1 MIICVKTTVGEKA
14 VRGSITRGGD
24 TMIRTKVVNLTKIKG
39 IAFRQKLPSGG
50 SGIVILREGVAQPGI
65 ASISKTSGEAIHTA
79 NTPTDVYPPDVFK
92 EAISLTAGLPYK
104 KLGKVE
110 LSDEIAVEEPAERQ
124 VEEEVIVDS
133 EEYAKIV
140 EKYTDKNGK
149 LSYELF
155 NKDMIKFA
163 YSSSVVRK
171 MVQDGESDDEIRLYI
186 AGTKFRKIT
195 GNPELT
201 NAQVLKIVE
210 LLDEV
215 SPKGVFK
222 EFNEELRKMKAGE
235 K

>member
-1 MIICVKTTVGEKA
+1 
-14 VRGSITRGGD
+14 
-24 TMIRTKVVNLTKIKG
+24 MIRTKVVNLTKIKG

-65 ASISKTSGEAIHTA
+65 ASISKTSGEAIPTA

-149 LSYELF
+149 LSYELL

-195 GNPELT
+195 GNPELSD
-201 NAQVLKIVE
+201 AQVLKIVE

-222 EFNEELRKMKAGE
+222 EFNEELRKMKAG
-235 K
+235 KK

>member
-1 MIICVKTTVGEKA
+1 MCKATVGEKA

-65 ASISKTSGEAIHTA
+65 ASISKTSGEAIPTA

-149 LSYELF
+149 LSYGLL

-163 YSSSVVRK
+163 YSSSIVRK
-171 MVQDGESDDEIRLYI
+171 MVEDGESDDKIRLYI

-222 EFNEELRKMKAGE
+222 EFNEELRKMKAG
-235 K
+235 KK

>member
-1 MIICVKTTVGEKA
+1 
-14 VRGSITRGGD
+14 
-24 TMIRTKVVNLTKIKG
+24 MIRTKVVNLGKIKG

-65 ASISKTSGEAIHTA
+65 ASISKTSGEAIPTA
-79 NTPTDVYPPDVFK
+79 NTPVDVYPQDVFK
-92 EAISLTAGLPYK
+92 EAMELTVGLPYK
-104 KLGKVE
+104 KLGKVQLNE
-110 LSDEIAVEEPAERQ
+110 EISVEEPAEKQ
-124 VEEEVIVDS
+124 AEEVVVDS

-149 LSYELF
+149 LSYDLL

-163 YSSSVVRK
+163 YSSSIVRK
-171 MVQDGESDDEIRLYI
+171 MIEEGENDDKIRLYI
-186 AGTKFRKIT
+186 AGTKFHKIT

-201 NAQVLKIVE
+201 DAQVLKIIE

-222 EFNEELRKMKAGE
+222 EFNEELRKMKAG
-235 K
+235 KK

>member
-65 ASISKTSGEAIHTA
+65 ASISKTSGEAIPTA
-79 NTPTDVYPPDVFK
+79 NTHTDVYPPDVFK

-104 KLGKVE
+104 KLGKVQ
-110 LSDEIAVEEPAERQ
+110 LNDEIAVEDTGVKQA
-124 VEEEVIVDS
+124 EEVVVDS

-149 LSYELF
+149 LSYELL

-195 GNPELT
+195 GNPELSD
-201 NAQVLKIVE
+201 AQVLKIVE

-222 EFNEELRKMKAGE
+222 EFNEELRKMKAG
-235 K
+235 KK